1 VLRTVV
7 AATYHQVWWPHTDT
21 VVYPDSRLP
30 TFDSATGSYT
40 DPDTGA
46 PLPTW
51 EQALDG
57 IDGDPDAQ
65 PAHVVRFGPQ
75 LDIQGVLAGSPDA
88 DRRVGYLTKYL
99 TKTVDQC
106 HTPDTDAQAEHVD
119 RLWQALRYEPCSPTC
134 ANWLRYG
141 VQPRHPR
148 AGLVPG
154 RCRGKAHRRE
164 TLGFGGRRVLV
175 SRKWSGK
182 TLTDHRRDRRD
193 WVARMLGQ
201 PVTGTGDGGEKRHVW
216 LPVARDDPDLTSSG
230 TRLLAAIAQRLTW
243 KAALDEARHRAT
255 GPPGPDVSATH
266 AATAA

>member
-1 VLRTVV
+1 M
-7 AATYHQVWWPHTDT
+7 
-21 VVYPDSRLP
+21 
-30 TFDSATGSYT
+30 
-40 DPDTGA
+40 
-46 PLPTW
+46 
-51 EQALDG
+51 
-57 IDGDPDAQ
+57 
-65 PAHVVRFGPQ
+65 VRFGPQ
-75 LDIQGVLAGSPDA
+75 LDIQGVLAGSRDA

-106 HTPDTDAQAEHVD
+106 HTPDTDAQADHVD

-148 AGLVPG
+148 PGLVPG

-164 TLGFGGRRVLV
+164 TSGFGGRRVLV

-193 WVARMLGQ
+193 WAARILGQ
-201 PVTGTGDGGEKRHVW
+201 PVDADGEAQRRQVW

-243 KAALDEARHRAT
+243 KAALDEARHQAV
-255 GPPGPDVSATH
+255 GPPGPEVSATH
-266 AATAA
+266 AAAAA